1 MLDVY
6 ENRLCGH
13 ALDLVNLNDCSC
25 DLLSYIISV
34 DLNNNLRSFNFLL
47 IYHTQNT
54 LMLKGCSHIEIS

>member
-13 ALDLVNLNDCSC
+13 ALDLVNLNVCSC
-25 DLLSYIISV
+25 DLLLYIISV
-34 DLNNNLRSFNFLL
+34 DFSNNSRSFNFLL

-54 LMLKGCSHIEIS
+54 LM